1 MKNRFHTLWMSTR
14 IFVRSLGDIHN
25 CAMADRHQAQAYP
38 LRLPDELK
46 ERVTAAA
53 EEAGR
58 SLNAEISHRLAKSF
72 EPLPPAELSRFF
84 ASFIAG
90 MLVRVVEQLTPE
102 ERERF
107 DGLPQARRLAEAV
120 RANDGPEMA
129 EAFADI
135 VQAKDPAE
143 AEKVRALRD
152 DPLIKAKAKK

>member
-1 MKNRFHTLWMSTR
+1 MDKKPQESASREADKYILRFPDGMRDNIAEAAKANNRSM
-14 IFVRSLGDIHN
+14 
-25 CAMADRHQAQAYP
+25 
-38 LRLPDELK
+38 
-46 ERVTAAA
+46 
-53 EEAGR
+53 
-58 SLNAEISHRLAKSF
+58 NAEIVARLAKSF

-107 DGLPQARRLAEAV
+107 EGLPQARRLAEAV

-135 VQAKDPAE
+135 IQAKDPAE
-143 AEKVRALRD
+143 ADKVRALRD
-152 DPLIKAKAKK
+152 DHRIKRNKR